1 MLDGYSKLIF
11 EGALVT
17 LELALCSV
25 LLSVIIGLIGAGGKL
40 SSNRLLSGLFECYTT
55 LIRGVPDLVLMLL
68 IFYGLQIA
76 LNSITES
83 LGFEQI
89 NIDPLSAGIIT
100 LGFIYG
106 AYFTETF
113 RGAYMAVPTG
123 QIEAARA
130 FGFSSSQIFRRIMFP
145 AMMRYALPGI
155 GNNWQVI
162 LKATALVSILGLNDV
177 VKATQLAGKGTY
189 QPFFFALVAGVVY
202 LILPTALL
210 SVISFVM
217 GGLLAIP
224 LAVARVAERRWI
236 RLPVWIFTYIF
247 RGTPLYVQL
256 LVFYSGMY
264 SLEIVRGNDLLNAF
278 FRSGLNCTILAL
290 TLNTCAYTTE
300 IFAGAIRSVPHGE
313 IEAARAYGFSRFKM
327 YRCII
332 LPSALRIALPAYSNE
347 VILMLHSTALA
358 FTATVPDIL
367 KIARDINAATY
378 QPFYA
383 FGIAAVL
390 YLIIS
395 FTLISLFRQAEKRW
409 LAHIKPQASH

>member
-68 IFYGLQIA
+68 IFYGLQIT

-83 LGFEQI
+83 IGFEQI

-113 RGAYMAVPTG
+113 RGAYMAVPSG
-123 QIEAARA
+123 QIEAATA
-130 FGFSSSQIFRRIMFP
+130 FGFTPSQIFRRIMFP

-189 QPFFFALVAGVVY
+189 QPFFFALVVGVVY
-202 LILPTALL
+202 LVFTTVSNGVLL
-210 SVISFVM
+210 W
-217 GGLLAIP
+217 L
-224 LAVARVAERRWI
+224 ERR
-236 RLPVWIFTYIF
+236 
-247 RGTPLYVQL
+247 
-256 LVFYSGMY
+256 YS
-264 SLEIVRGNDLLNAF
+264 
-278 FRSGLNCTILAL
+278 
-290 TLNTCAYTTE
+290 
-300 IFAGAIRSVPHGE
+300 HGVK
-313 IEAARAYGFSRFKM
+313 RAE
-327 YRCII
+327 
-332 LPSALRIALPAYSNE
+332 L
-347 VILMLHSTALA
+347 
-358 FTATVPDIL
+358 
-367 KIARDINAATY
+367 
-378 QPFYA
+378 
-383 FGIAAVL
+383 
-390 YLIIS
+390 
-395 FTLISLFRQAEKRW
+395 
-409 LAHIKPQASH
+409 

>member
-68 IFYGLQIA
+68 IFYGLQIF

-113 RGAYMAVPTG
+113 RGAYMAVPAG

-189 QPFFFALVAGVVY
+189 QPFFFALVAAVVY
-202 LILPTALL
+202 LIFTTISNGVLL
-210 SVISFVM
+210 W
-217 GGLLAIP
+217 L
-224 LAVARVAERRWI
+224 ERR
-236 RLPVWIFTYIF
+236 
-247 RGTPLYVQL
+247 
-256 LVFYSGMY
+256 YS
-264 SLEIVRGNDLLNAF
+264 
-278 FRSGLNCTILAL
+278 
-290 TLNTCAYTTE
+290 
-300 IFAGAIRSVPHGE
+300 HGVK
-313 IEAARAYGFSRFKM
+313 RAE
-327 YRCII
+327 
-332 LPSALRIALPAYSNE
+332 L
-347 VILMLHSTALA
+347 
-358 FTATVPDIL
+358 
-367 KIARDINAATY
+367 
-378 QPFYA
+378 
-383 FGIAAVL
+383 
-390 YLIIS
+390 
-395 FTLISLFRQAEKRW
+395 
-409 LAHIKPQASH
+409 